1 MKNWFRHACIAT
13 AASAVLFSSLPAA
26 TYAKSTPTTK
36 LIVQD
41 KTITER
47 LPVIMDRGRTLVPL
61 RIISEALDASVQWD
75 SKTSTVTVQ
84 KWGERLSLK
93 PGAKKAT
100 LQGKEI
106 NDLVL
111 DLDAPAKLKNG
122 TVYVPLRL
130 IAYSFGYQVEWTQG
144 EIKIYS
150 PLSEETKNILY
161 RGSLEE
167 ARPKITRL
175 IQSVHYMNPPLETK
189 ILDKGYDMTFIF
201 PEGEALGYYHIF
213 GDTISRVELQD
224 DFLVCTWQANFEYA
238 SSGYTEAL
246 MGTNITNSTGKAP
259 EINKNMLYYSHGIFG
274 DSSHT
279 EYGMIDTNYTYTTLA
294 YEYIVSGR
302 VTNSEGVMAF
312 TLPGEVRTDYR

>member
-1 MKNWFRHACIAT
+1 MKNWLRHAVL
-13 AASAVLFSSLPAA
+13 AAAAFIVLLANLPAA
-26 TYAKSTPTTK
+26 HAASTPATK
-36 LIVQD
+36 LIVEG

-47 LPVIMDRGRTLVPL
+47 LPVITDRGRTLVPL
-61 RIISEALDASVQWD
+61 RIISEALDAKVQWD

-100 LQGKEI
+100 LRGTKSG
-106 NDLVL
+106 DLTL

-122 TVYVPLRL
+122 IVYVPMRL
-130 IAYSFGYQVEWTQG
+130 IAHSFGYQVEWTQG
-144 EIKIYS
+144 VIKIYS

-167 ARPKITRL
+167 ARPKIMRL
-175 IQSVHYMNPPLETK
+175 IQSAHYMNPPLETK
-189 ILDKGYDMTFIF
+189 IIDENYDRTFIF
-201 PEGEALGYYHIF
+201 PEGEALGYYYIY
-213 GDTISRVELQD
+213 GDTISWVELQD
-224 DFLVCTWQANFEYA
+224 NFLVCTWQAKFEYA
-238 SSGYTEAL
+238 STGHTETL
-246 MGTNITNSTGKAP
+246 MGTSITNSTGKAP

-279 EYGMIDTNYTYTTLA
+279 EYGMIDTNYQYTTLA
-294 YEYIVSGR
+294 YERIVGDR
-302 VTNSEGVMAF
+302 VTDSEGVMAF